1 MLDDED
7 KATLN
12 KIGLERGQR
21 SDLTVASGKQTI
33 KIFEDQAPAETR
45 HSYEFSNV

>member
-7 KATLN
+7 KVTLN

-21 SDLTVASGKQTI
+21 SDLTVASGKHTI
-33 KIFEDQAPAETR
+33 KFVEDQAPAETR